1 MPSLRRLAE
10 EMSLLIKNNRLEED
24 HMESID
30 GLEVEQVEF
39 CNLLERPYLLYMQI
53 WTFQHILKG

>member
-1 MPSLRRLAE
+1 M
-10 EMSLLIKNNRLEED
+10 EMSLLIKNNRLDED

-30 GLEVEQVEF
+30 GLGVEEVEF

-53 WTFQHILKG
+53 WKFQHILKN